1 VFEKRETK
9 PERIDTGDYTDEEYN
24 TFLREIRFINQ
35 RLGDR
40 SALEKSL
47 LSDISKQDIKEF
59 SVLDVGAGS
68 GELLSVIADFARESG
83 RQCKLVGLD
92 LNELSSLEIA
102 KEAEN
107 YSEMH
112 ALRGDAFRLPF
123 DDGAFDYAIC
133 SLFTHHLTDEQVPRV
148 LHEMSRVAS
157 RGIIVIDLE
166 RNAMAWFLFNLFC
179 FAYHISPLVRQDGS
193 LSVRKGFRAGELKA
207 LANKAGLANVYVQ
220 RHAPYRVVLRC
231 DGIAGTMGESV

>member
-148 LHEMSRVAS
+148 LHEM
-157 RGIIVIDLE
+157 
-166 RNAMAWFLFNLFC
+166 
-179 FAYHISPLVRQDGS
+179 
-193 LSVRKGFRAGELKA
+193 
-207 LANKAGLANVYVQ
+207 
-220 RHAPYRVVLRC
+220 
-231 DGIAGTMGESV
+231 